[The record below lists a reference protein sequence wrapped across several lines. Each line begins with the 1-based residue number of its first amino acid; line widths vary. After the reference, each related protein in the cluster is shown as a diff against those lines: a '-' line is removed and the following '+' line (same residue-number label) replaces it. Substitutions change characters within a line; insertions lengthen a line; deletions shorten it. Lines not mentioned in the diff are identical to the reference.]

1 MSKRLE
7 ILKKSLEKKE
17 KTFSDK
23 LQNHF
28 DTVKQANG
36 QPLNDKRNGQATLNK
51 WERQNSALR
60 NLKQSI
66 EKSKEAIE
74 REEFKVES
82 CEAVK
87 SRLPAELLTLIDEG
101 KITQWRKFP
110 NRFFVVG
117 VERARLVWD
126 EEKKIVIHQYVSEIP
141 KGVGQFE
148 IFRDVFNHLNKTVNK
163 K

>member
-1 MSKRLE
+1 MGKRLE

-60 NLKQSI
+60 NLQTGI

-74 REEFKVES
+74 REEFKVGE

-87 SRLPAELLTLIDEG
+87 SGLPTELLTLLNNG

-148 IFRDVFNHLNKTVNK
+148 IFRDVFNHLNNTVNK